1 MENRTGASGTNTYD
15 IYDDMNRRTNGE
27 LYIGVVG
34 PVRTGKSTF
43 IKHFMDELVLPMIT
57 DENERVR
64 TMDELP
70 QSSGGKTI
78 TTTEPKFI
86 PKQAVSVNVGGSMEM
101 KVRLID
107 CVGYMVEGAVGHM
120 EEDTERMVH
129 TPWFD
134 YEIPFTQAA
143 EIGTEKVIRDHSNIG
158 IVITTDGSFGEIP
171 RESYREAEERTIRE
185 LKQIGKP
192 FIVIVNTTKPYGEEA
207 KQTAA
212 SLSEAYGVRA
222 LPMNVEQMKKSDIHS
237 LMEQIL
243 LEFPIKVLH
252 FYMPKW
258 VEMLSDD
265 HEMKAGII
273 EYIRKL
279 AMPIGNMRQLRE
291 TMDGER
297 EGCEY
302 IKKLK
307 NDGVDL
313 SRGSAS
319 YEIGVD
325 DAYYYKMLSEI
336 MQESVS
342 GEYELLSKLKE
353 MAARKREYDKYAEA
367 VRAVKQCG
375 YGVVLPEKEEIS
387 LDAPEVIRHGNKF
400 GVKMKAMSPSV
411 HLIRANIETE
421 IAPIV
426 GTEEQAKDLMQ
437 FMKTEADNE
446 GGIWDTNIFGKTV
459 EQLVEDGIQ
468 SKISMLGEESQVK
481 LQDTMQQIVNDSN
494 GKMVCI
500 II

>member
-1 MENRTGASGTNTYD
+1 MENTAGATGTNTYD
-15 IYDDMNRRTNGE
+15 IYQDMNRRTNGE

-57 DENERVR
+57 DENERAR
-64 TMDELP
+64 TLDELP

-86 PKQAVSVNVGGSMEM
+86 PKQAVSVKMGDNMEM

-107 CVGYMVEGAVGHM
+107 CVGYMVDGAVGHM
-120 EEDTERMVH
+120 EDDAERMVH
-129 TPWFD
+129 TPWFEH
-134 YEIPFTQAA
+134 EIPFTQAA

-158 IVITTDGSFGEIP
+158 VVITTDGSFGDIP
-171 RESYREAEERTIRE
+171 RDSYRDAEERTIKE

-192 FIVIVNTTKPYGEEA
+192 FIVIVNTTKPYGDEA
-207 KQTAA
+207 KSLAA
-212 SLSEAYGVRA
+212 QLGETYGIRA
-222 LPMNVEQMKKSDIHS
+222 LPMNVEQMKKNDIHM

-243 LEFPIKVLH
+243 LEFPIRVLR

-273 EYIRKL
+273 GYIRAL
-279 AMPIGNMRQLRE
+279 AMPIGNMRQLKE
-291 TMDGER
+291 AMGE
-297 EGCEY
+297 EKEPCEY
-302 IKKLK
+302 IRKIK
-307 NDGVDL
+307 NDGVNL
-313 SRGSAS
+313 SDGSAS
-319 YEIGVD
+319 YEISVD
-325 DAYYYKMLSEI
+325 DAYYYKMLSDI
-336 MQESVS
+336 MEEPIS
-342 GEYELLSKLKE
+342 GEYELLARLKE
-353 MAARKREYDKYAEA
+353 MAARKREYDKYADA

-387 LDAPEVIRHGNKF
+387 LDAPEVIRHGNKY
-400 GVKMKAMSPSV
+400 GVKMKAMSPSI

-426 GTEEQAKDLMQ
+426 GTEDQANDLMQ
-437 FMKTEADNE
+437 FMKTEADAE
-446 GGIWDTNIFGKTV
+446 GGIWNTNIFGKTV

-468 SKISMLGEESQVK
+468 SKISMLGEESRVK

>member
-1 MENRTGASGTNTYD
+1 MENTAGANGTNTYD
-15 IYDDMNRRTNGE
+15 IYQDMNRRTNGE

-57 DENERVR
+57 DENERTR
-64 TMDELP
+64 TVDELP

-86 PKQAVSVNVGGSMEM
+86 PKQAVSITMGDNMDM

-107 CVGYMVEGAVGHM
+107 CVGYMVEGAVGHT
-120 EEDTERMVH
+120 EGDAERMVH
-129 TPWFD
+129 TPWFEH
-134 YEIPFTQAA
+134 EIPFTQAA
-143 EIGTEKVIRDHSNIG
+143 EIGTEKVIREHSNIG

-171 RESYREAEERTIRE
+171 RENYRDAEERTIRE

-192 FIVIVNTTKPYGEEA
+192 FIVIVNTTKPYSDDA
-207 KQTAA
+207 KDTAA
-212 SLSEAYGVRA
+212 QLSEAYGVRA
-222 LPMNVEQMKKSDIHS
+222 IPFNVEQMKKSDIHV

-243 LEFPIKVLH
+243 LEFPIKVLR

-258 VEMLSDD
+258 VEMLSDS

-273 EYIRKL
+273 DYIRRLAMPISNMRQLKTVMGDNKESCEYIRKL
-279 AMPIGNMRQLRE
+279 KN
-291 TMDGER
+291 
-297 EGCEY
+297 EG
-302 IKKLK
+302 I
-307 NDGVDL
+307 DL
-313 SRGSAS
+313 SDGSAS

-325 DAYYYKMLSEI
+325 EAYYYRMLSDI
-336 MQESVS
+336 MEEPIS
-342 GEYELLSKLKE
+342 GEYELLSRLKE
-353 MAARKREYDKYAEA
+353 MAARKKEYDKYADA

-387 LDAPEVIRHGNKF
+387 LDAPEVIRHGNKY
-400 GVKMKAMSPSV
+400 GVKMKAMSPSI

-437 FMKTEADNE
+437 FMKSAADTE
-446 GGIWDTNIFGKTV
+446 GGIWNTNIFGKTV
-459 EQLVEDGIQ
+459 EQLVEDGIE
-468 SKISMLGEESQVK
+468 SKISMLGEESRVK